1 MKKTFILLTIAA
13 FMNMGC
19 DWLGRTPVVN
29 ECDRCNHCAAGCC
42 LKGECDTEACDCDC
56 KE

>member
-13 FMNMGC
+13 FMNIGC

-29 ECDRCNHCAAGCC
+29 ECNRCSHCEAGCC
-42 LKGECDTEACDCDC
+42 LSGKCSTEGCDCDC
-56 KE
+56 EH